1 MGFIGVFLLSIL
13 FLVFIVGSIL
23 AIIGLIV
30 GIILNIIFTRKKKEG
45 KRYGR
50 IWAIIARI
58 QIIFSSICLIPLLIL
73 LIVLGINSAR
83 VPNEFQKTD
92 NIIETYSENEIKTSN
107 GIYVPIKLNSTKY
120 WAYYD
125 ADETVYSYMPSGTFE
140 KYKWSNHMTIKNNT
154 GYEFI
159 ALNTSPVYEY
169 PIYCNKDNLDSIL
182 NYYENNNNWYYED
195 IKLTDSEQLIL
206 NNYKEHIS
214 FNQYKDFHGYFN
226 YISLNTDDNIF
237 RLDSIKLAYDDND
250 ILHYYKK
257 DDSIKN
263 NTYEEFTLD
272 EELTNILT
280 KYIKK

>member
-23 AIIGLIV
+23 AVIGLIV
-30 GIILNIIFTRKKKEG
+30 GIILNLIFTKKKKEG

-73 LIVLGINSAR
+73 LIVLGINSTR

-125 ADETVYSYMPSGTFE
+125 TDEIVYSYMPSGTFE
-140 KYKWSNHMTIKNNT
+140 KYKWNNHITIKNNT

-226 YISLNTDDNIF
+226 YINLNTDDNIF